1 MTFLRLTGFL
11 TLTDL
16 ALKAEIES
24 RDEGEFPWKLDKK
37 GWIEVHKSH
46 NEGLPFGFL
55 KGYPE
60 AVRMIPL
67 MMASAVGGVLFWLLQ
82 KKGHRME
89 KLGFALTLAG
99 ALSNIY
105 DRIFR
110 RYVVDYF
117 SINLRRLKKVIFN
130 LGDVF
135 ILLGGGVLLL
145 HEALESA
152 AEWRK
157 SRKKK

>member
-1 MTFLRLTGFL
+1 MTFLGLTGFL

-67 MMASAVGGVLFWLLQ
+67 MMASAVGGVLF
-82 KKGHRME
+82 
-89 KLGFALTLAG
+89 
-99 ALSNIY
+99 
-105 DRIFR
+105 
-110 RYVVDYF
+110 
-117 SINLRRLKKVIFN
+117 
-130 LGDVF
+130 
-135 ILLGGGVLLL
+135 
-145 HEALESA
+145 
-152 AEWRK
+152 
-157 SRKKK
+157 